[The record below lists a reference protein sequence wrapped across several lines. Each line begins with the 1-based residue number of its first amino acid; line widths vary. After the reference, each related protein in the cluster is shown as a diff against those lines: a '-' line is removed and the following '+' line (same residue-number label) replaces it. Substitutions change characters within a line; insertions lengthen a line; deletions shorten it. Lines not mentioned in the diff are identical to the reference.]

1 MLFFLM
7 MCIRIFSKPLKNS
20 EVIILYDSY
29 VEFHEWIFFRQISEL
44 LFVFYSN
51 HFSSVSQSC
60 PTLSIMQ

>member
-1 MLFFLM
+1 MLFFLI

-20 EVIILYDSY
+20 EVILYDSY

-44 LFVFYSN
+44 FVFYSN
-51 HFSSVSQSC
+51 QFSSVSQSC